1 MEQWEIPAEGVGMYC
16 ENFRDG
22 SDDLG
27 SHICADAIS
36 AGLSHLCVESVAEC
50 LELAE
55 QEEGCGDYVHT
66 DGGNTCK
73 CMRRGVTCVPAVAT
87 SADIY
92 VKRPCLSASAT
103 QGTCRQLCPHVL
115 PT

>member
-1 MEQWEIPAEGVGMYC
+1 MYC
-16 ENFRDG
+16 GNFRDG

-27 SHICADAIS
+27 SHICADAVS

-103 QGTCRQLCPHVL
+103 QGTRRQVCPHVL